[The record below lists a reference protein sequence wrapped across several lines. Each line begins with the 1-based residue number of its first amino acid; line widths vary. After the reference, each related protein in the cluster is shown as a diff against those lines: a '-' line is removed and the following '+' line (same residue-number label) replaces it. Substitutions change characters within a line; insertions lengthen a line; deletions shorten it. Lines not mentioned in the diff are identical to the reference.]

1 MGWLDFLLWGAAA
14 LVGAILISEVVSYF
28 LDVPSIRKILV
39 QKRASGKLKSSIR
52 QVMVQKNDGHKVS
65 MSTLENG
72 TVTNEKIEL
81 SSNSGVSS
89 SVKEGMIIDLDV

>member
-1 MGWLDFLLWGAAA
+1 MGLLDFLIWGAVA
-14 LVGAILISEVVSYF
+14 LVGAIIISEVVSYF

-39 QKRASGKLKSSIR
+39 QKRASGKLKSCVR
-52 QVMVQKNDGHKVS
+52 QVAVQKNDGHKVS
-65 MSTLENG
+65 MATLENG
-72 TVTNEKIEL
+72 AITNDKIEL